1 MVDLGNV
8 QRNLSTT
15 NKDNL
20 AAAVAGSYKAEIEKK
35 KNTKRVTPTRGL
47 GLENIPDA
55 KQYVNVQ
62 EAAETEETGDVNSIL
77 DQIDTDL
84 NQVQDLLKN
93 FIARKI
99 QLADKHEDKRH
110 ELLISA
116 FDDCKNAYTKI
127 KEVRQNIS

>member
-1 MVDLGNV
+1 MVDLSNV
-8 QRNLSTT
+8 QRNIST

-35 KNTKRVTPTRGL
+35 KSTKRVTPARGL
-47 GLENIPDA
+47 GLENLPDT
-55 KQYVNVQ
+55 KNYVNV
-62 EAAETEETGDVNSIL
+62 EDASATAETTDVSSVL

-84 NQVQDLLKN
+84 QQVQALLKN
-93 FIARKI
+93 FIARKL

-127 KEVRQNIS
+127 KEVRENIS

>member
-1 MVDLGNV
+1 MVDLSNV
-8 QRNLSTT
+8 QRNIST

-20 AAAVAGSYKAEIEKK
+20 AAAVAGAYKAEVEKK

-47 GLENIPDA
+47 GLENLPDT
-55 KQYVNVQ
+55 KNYVNV
-62 EAAETEETGDVNSIL
+62 EDASAAAETTDVSNVL
-77 DQIDTDL
+77 DQIDAEL
-84 NQVQDLLKN
+84 QQVQDMLKN

-127 KEVRQNIS
+127 KEVRDNIS